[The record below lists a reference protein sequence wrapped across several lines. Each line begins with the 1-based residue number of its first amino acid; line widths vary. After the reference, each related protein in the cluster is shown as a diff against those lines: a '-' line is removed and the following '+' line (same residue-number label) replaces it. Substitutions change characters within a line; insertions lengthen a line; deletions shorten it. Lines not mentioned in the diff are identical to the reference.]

1 VKTDPARLL
10 TIAKTIKI
18 CIKVEDTVCITSTYE
33 RVELLGDS
41 YDAVKRSS
49 GVIAESVEIKKLI
62 TVQEFCMQFQ
72 IGRLW
77 TSVSDN
83 RHQEYHYRYAT

>member
-1 VKTDPARLL
+1 MKTDPARLL